1 VQPGIRAPL
10 FSTGSSSYVQGD
22 QTFGGSASTLL
33 SALST
38 GVLSERTTGPALLL
52 YPDPAAD
59 VAQVILPGAGGDLA
73 IVDATGRCI
82 SVQRTWGPTH
92 SLDLGRLKSGAYW
105 LRWTGTDGATSG
117 LRFMKQ

>member
-1 VQPGIRAPL
+1 MIIGYVINDIATEKDHNTTVQLAM
-10 FSTGSSSYVQGD
+10 
-22 QTFGGSASTLL
+22 
-33 SALST
+33 
-38 GVLSERTTGPALLL
+38 LL